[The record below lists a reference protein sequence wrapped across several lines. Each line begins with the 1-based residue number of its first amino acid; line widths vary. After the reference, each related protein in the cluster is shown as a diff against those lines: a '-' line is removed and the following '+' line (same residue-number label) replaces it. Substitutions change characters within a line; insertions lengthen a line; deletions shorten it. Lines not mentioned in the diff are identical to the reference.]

1 MSTLTATEA
10 RSKLYKLIDET
21 ASSHEPI
28 IIKGKTIRA
37 LHREQKLSWILRIN
51 DIIFFHDD
59 LHNNQVGH

>member
-28 IIKGKTIRA
+28 IKKGKTIRA
-37 LHREQKLSWILRIN
+37 LHREQKLFWI
-51 DIIFFHDD
+51 
-59 LHNNQVGH
+59 V